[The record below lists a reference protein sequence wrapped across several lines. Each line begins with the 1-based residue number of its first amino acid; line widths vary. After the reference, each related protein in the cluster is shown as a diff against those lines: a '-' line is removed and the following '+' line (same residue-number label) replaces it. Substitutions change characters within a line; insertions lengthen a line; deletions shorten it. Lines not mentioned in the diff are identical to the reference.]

1 MKRTNLSNIQ
11 NLVEAELM
19 LKPTFK
25 TLPVVITK
33 LVACSHETI
42 KLFNLIQ
49 QQYLKLLSVY
59 SMSLAEEIK
68 TIYKLYIQIKY
79 ILCNI
84 KFILL

>member
-42 KLFNLIQ
+42 KLFQSHSTTIFEIVICLFDEFSRRNKNNL
-49 QQYLKLLSVY
+49 
-59 SMSLAEEIK
+59 
-68 TIYKLYIQIKY
+68 
-79 ILCNI
+79 
-84 KFILL
+84 